1 MDASKCLIFRYDR
14 AHHKPQLN
22 LPNFPH
28 HKHEDC
34 EQNIVASS
42 APMLTEVLQE
52 IEGLLL

>member
-1 MDASKCLIFRYDR
+1 MDASKCLIFRSDR

-28 HKHEDC
+28 HKHKDC